1 MSVGADS
8 NAANRKV
15 GELLSHQRMMGEAKV
30 IFAEAKSVCV
40 QLQLD
45 RNAILE
51 FCKFGQRW
59 RQK

>member
-1 MSVGADS
+1 MSGGADS
-8 NAANRKV
+8 NAANKKV

-30 IFAEAKSVCV
+30 ILCRSKSVCV

-51 FCKFGQRW
+51 FRKFGQQW